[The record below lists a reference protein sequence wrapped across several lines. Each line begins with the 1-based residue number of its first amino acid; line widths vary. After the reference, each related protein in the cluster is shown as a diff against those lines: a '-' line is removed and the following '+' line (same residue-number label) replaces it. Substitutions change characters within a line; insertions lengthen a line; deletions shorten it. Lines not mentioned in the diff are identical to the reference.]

1 MQGKRKITSSE
12 NREYGVCI
20 HHVRTTTTKT
30 VKGKKGE
37 NLDNTRVQWRREIHN
52 NNEKNK

>member
-30 VKGKKGE
+30 VKGKRGE